1 MLASSLVIYA
11 KSDDVN
17 AYAKAKDKL
26 NKIRQQLRQPL
37 NIPLSLGLVSGCKY
51 EVSEKVFKEGV
62 KCIVD
67 YIHADNF
74 M

>member
-11 KSDDVN
+11 KSDDE
-17 AYAKAKDKL
+17 YAPARAKDRL
-26 NKIRQQLRQPL
+26 NKIRQQLYQRL